1 MARRP
6 LSAVLVAVAV
16 VAVVALVAGGCSGSG
31 PVVAR
36 DERTGT
42 VEWKRC
48 DTLECATLSVPLDYA
63 RPTGPHI
70 TLALA
75 RLPAAGTSKGVL
87 FTNPGGPGASGIAFL
102 RSAKSVFPSEIRNS
116 FDLVSW
122 DPRGV
127 GDSTP
132 VSCLDDLDPFFAVN
146 RDPHTATEVTQNVDA
161 TRSFVAGCKHNSA
174 RMLPYMSTAAT
185 VRDVESIRAA
195 IGAEQIN
202 YVGFSYGTFIGASY
216 AERFPQR
223 VRAMVLDGV

>member
-16 VAVVALVAGGCSGSG
+16 LALVAGGCSGSG

-36 DERTGT
+36 AERTGA

-102 RSAKSVFPSEIRNS
+102 RSAKSVFPSKI
-116 FDLVSW
+116 
-122 DPRGV
+122 
-127 GDSTP
+127 
-132 VSCLDDLDPFFAVN
+132 
-146 RDPHTATEVTQNVDA
+146 
-161 TRSFVAGCKHNSA
+161 
-174 RMLPYMSTAAT
+174 
-185 VRDVESIRAA
+185 
-195 IGAEQIN
+195 
-202 YVGFSYGTFIGASY
+202 
-216 AERFPQR
+216 
-223 VRAMVLDGV
+223 